1 VAVNGDPILEC
12 IVTAEP
18 SANFSEIVR
27 ITSDGEEVVAN
38 VSNPMGDRQFPLRY
52 TFRNV
57 RFPQDD
63 QAMFEC
69 RSINANGPAEP
80 ERITITVQGELY
92 CVPS

>member
-1 VAVNGDPILEC
+1 M
-12 IVTAEP
+12 
-18 SANFSEIVR
+18 
-27 ITSDGEEVVAN
+27 VAN
-38 VSNPMGDRQFPLRY
+38 VSNPTGEREFPLRY

-69 RSINANGPAEP
+69 RSINANGPAAS

-92 CVPS
+92 CVTS